1 MDGSWMTSLR
11 ITIVKDSQRHSEL
24 VGPLAQ
30 HVDVCWVI
38 LPPTPF
44 RIPPQGAIQHPEITV
59 NCELCGRES

>member
-44 RIPPQGAIQHPEITV
+44 RIPALVSTKVLAALLTCKPPTMP
-59 NCELCGRES
+59 S